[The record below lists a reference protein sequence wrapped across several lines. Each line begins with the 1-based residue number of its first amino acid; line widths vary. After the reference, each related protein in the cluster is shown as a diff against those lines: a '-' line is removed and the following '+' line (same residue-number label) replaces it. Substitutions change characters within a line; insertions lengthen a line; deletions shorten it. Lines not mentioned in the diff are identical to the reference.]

1 MKKYA
6 FVLIISVLLGC
17 CKDEP
22 DCSTSMETK
31 AYFEGYNTENLK
43 LWQEIKYP
51 LIENDTNWAHMT
63 FVAKNIENATYYKWI
78 IGSEEIENTPTVFRQ
93 GFPRDVPV
101 PITLIV
107 KKTPNKICFP
117 KDDGIDTLTKTYY
130 FTDKQR
136 RWYRED
142 GSYLYFRGSFSHKPM
157 DSFTFYFSAD
167 RTFRI
172 NRLDTL
178 FDYPC
183 KGSKH
188 LMNIVGSK
196 YNSFQGSCG
205 YSEDKLICPTDS
217 IYLYNFSYAKTGNK
231 VVITSYNGKNG
242 VFFPE
247 RGIYDSVIFNGYQI
261 K

>member
-1 MKKYA
+1 MKKYT
-6 FVLIISVLLGC
+6 LILTISILLGC

-22 DCSTSMETK
+22 ECSSSMETK

-78 IGSEEIENTPTVFRQ
+78 IGAEEIENTPTVFRQ
-93 GFPRDVPV
+93 GFPRNVLV

-107 KKTPNKICFP
+107 KKTPNKNCFP
-117 KDDGIDTLTKTYY
+117 NDDGIDTLTKTYY

-157 DSFTFYFSAD
+157 DSFTFYLSAD
-167 RTFRI
+167 RGIRI
-172 NRLDTL
+172 NRMDTIYD
-178 FDYPC
+178 FPC
-183 KGSKH
+183 KGDKMMH
-188 LMNIVGSK
+188 YLGENK
-196 YNSFQGSCG
+196 YNSFIGQTNVYGQLYKCDTLSRFYFSYLKNGNGVYMKYFTKRLGSQV
-205 YSEDKLICPTDS
+205 YDS
-217 IYLYNFSYAKTGNK
+217 I
-231 VVITSYNGKNG
+231 
-242 VFFPE
+242 
-247 RGIYDSVIFNGYQI
+247 IFNGYQI